1 MGKEVLVAKG
11 VVGVD
16 IGNESIRAVELT
28 DAAGKTPTVVR
39 YHEVRL
45 PEGSTR
51 SGDVLEVHAVASAL
65 KKLWLEGG
73 FKSKSVVL
81 GMGNQRVLARDL
93 TVPKMPMKQIRESLP
108 FQVQDML
115 PVPVAEAIL
124 DFYPITESTGENGP
138 VVNGLLVAAV
148 KEAVLANVKAVQLAG
163 LTPVEVDLIPFALT
177 RVHVRGNK
185 AGGTVALIDVGAT
198 TTNVIIATDGV
209 PQFVRIIPA
218 GGEEITK
225 ALVTRLDM
233 PAASAEQAKRSLG
246 IVTVG
251 VAPEHRPIVEVIHE
265 ATGQL
270 LNGLR
275 NTLNYFV
282 NARQQD
288 AVSRILLT
296 GGGSKLPGFESALG
310 EITRLSV
317 STDDGFDAVKVLRGA
332 ERGKTVGREGMTV
345 ALGLALGS
353 KA

>member
-1 MGKEVLVAKG
+1 VAKG
-11 VVGVD
+11 IVGVD
-16 IGNESIRAVELT
+16 IGNDSIRAVELM
-28 DAAGKTPTVVR
+28 DAAGKTPTVAR
-39 YHEVRL
+39 FHEVPL
-45 PEGSTR
+45 PEGAAR
-51 SGDVLEVHAVASAL
+51 SGDVLEVHTVASAL
-65 KKLWLEGG
+65 KRLWVDGG
-73 FKSKSVVL
+73 FKSKDVVL

-124 DFYPITESTGENGP
+124 DFYPISEGTNEGGP

-148 KEAVLANVKAVQLAG
+148 KEAVLANVNAAQLAG
-163 LTPVEVDLIPFALT
+163 LNPVEVDLIPFALT
-177 RVHVRGNK
+177 RVHMRGDS

-198 TTNVIIATDGV
+198 TTNVIIATNGV

-218 GGEEITK
+218 GGDEITK

-233 PAASAEQAKRSLG
+233 TQASAEQAKRSLG

-251 VAPEHRPIVEVIHE
+251 VAPEHRPIVEVVHE

-282 NARQQD
+282 NARQQEGIG
-288 AVSRILLT
+288 RILLT
-296 GGGSKLPGFESALG
+296 GGGSKLPGFESALA
-310 EITRLSV
+310 EITRVSV
-317 STDDGFDAVKVLRGA
+317 STDDGFGGVKMLRTA
-332 ERGKTVGREGMTV
+332 EKQATTGRSGMTV